1 MFKRLFSG
9 VLSSTGGGPGVVRS
23 GSEISSGTGPPSEYA
38 EDEEERDPEDSL
50 RTSSVSNVR
59 GSTAHSRTFVLVRRP
74 LRRGNFNDRGRR
86 VMARMRGKA
95 PHLRQDRA
103 LFNVPRRGTR
113 GPTSATRS
121 EGIDRD
127 EGRVGI
133 PIVIVSRVEAVSF
146 HGKQNMYSERS
157 SRRGILAGKKGEKQR
172 EIAARKSRRNQAS
185 AKLMWPR
192 FGATPRVC
200 NMYHRHIWMRSRW
213 IKAILNGEPALSC

>member
-1 MFKRLFSG
+1 M
-9 VLSSTGGGPGVVRS
+9 RS
-23 GSEISSGTGPPSEYA
+23 GSEISSGIASPPEYA

-50 RTSSVSNVR
+50 RTSNVSNER
-59 GSTAHSRTFVLVRRP
+59 ISMDYLRTFVLVRRP
-74 LRRGNFNDRGRR
+74 LGRGNFNDRGRR
-86 VMARMRGKA
+86 VMAGKA
-95 PHLRQDRA
+95 PHLRQNRA

-146 HGKQNMYSERS
+146 HGKQSMYSERS
-157 SRRGILAGKKGEKQR
+157 SREGILAGEKGEKQR